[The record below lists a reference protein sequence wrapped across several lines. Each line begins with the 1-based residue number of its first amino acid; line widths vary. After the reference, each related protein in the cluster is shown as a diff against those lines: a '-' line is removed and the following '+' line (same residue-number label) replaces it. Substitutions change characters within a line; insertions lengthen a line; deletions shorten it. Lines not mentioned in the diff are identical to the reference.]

1 MLESESA
8 EEEHHEVYV
17 VPLTCYNAYFVTWGQ
32 LNERG
37 DFEEN
42 DSQEAV
48 DKDPED
54 VIDDPIGSRSDP
66 VPSGGW
72 YHFHDDVQIHLL
84 LVKPPNNNTR
94 EENMK
99 YQREEKR
106 PHRGVDHDRV
116 TKTSLHKCCLQFCRS
131 FRLVICL

>member
-1 MLESESA
+1 MLESESLRLTLHQV
-8 EEEHHEVYV
+8 EEVYSSKSKI
-17 VPLTCYNAYFVTWGQ
+17 NFA
-32 LNERG
+32 NETVWLMQRK
-37 DFEEN
+37 
-42 DSQEAV
+42 EAV

-54 VIDDPIGSRSDP
+54 VIDDPVGSRSDP
-66 VPSGGW
+66 VPNGGW

-84 LVKPPNNNTR
+84 LVNPPNNNTR